1 MIDVSPKFK
10 TLRYAMAKGTLFA
23 KPEIVNR
30 VIDRTVPKGDVLE
43 VARAAGINAAKRCA
57 DWMVFCHTSL
67 WIGWVLS
74 SNSKRSASKF
84 SPKLKRSGKP
94 GWKWKHSPR

>member
-10 TLRYAMAKGTLFA
+10 TLRYAMAKGTLYA
-23 KPEIVNR
+23 RPEIIDR

-57 DWMVFCHTSL
+57 DWMVFCHKIAL
-67 WIGWVLS
+67 
-74 SNSKRSASKF
+74 KF
-84 SPKLKRSGKP
+84 L
-94 GWKWKHSPR
+94 PRQERFGEQV